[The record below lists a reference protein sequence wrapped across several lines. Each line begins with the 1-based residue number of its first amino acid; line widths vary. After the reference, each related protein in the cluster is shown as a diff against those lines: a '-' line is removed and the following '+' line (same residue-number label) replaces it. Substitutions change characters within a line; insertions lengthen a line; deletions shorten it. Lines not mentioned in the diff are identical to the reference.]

1 LFIDPLVPADA
12 LTPADPPD
20 PRAPLVPTDP
30 LTLLC
35 VPIDPVVWAIA
46 GMANA
51 ADTIAMAV
59 IPMKRML
66 LFLLRFTT

>member
-1 LFIDPLVPADA
+1 
-12 LTPADPPD
+12 
-20 PRAPLVPTDP
+20 